1 MKIIIIVFFMTV
13 AYIVGMSKFE
23 QYMSIDNLRYNSN
36 YQSYSIIQN
45 EDSERVT
52 INITGEVNSPK
63 RVTTNKGTTLGEVI
77 AECGG
82 LKATADIKCIDL
94 SLIISKN
101 INLHIPAFNLLVNKI
116 SLNDGTFDEID
127 SLPGI
132 GATYANRIIEYRNT
146 IGRFQYL
153 EQLMEVNGIG
163 QSTFNKVK
171 DLITL

>member
-1 MKIIIIVFFMTV
+1 M
-13 AYIVGMSKFE
+13 
-23 QYMSIDNLRYNSN
+23 
-36 YQSYSIIQN
+36 
-45 EDSERVT
+45 
-52 INITGEVNSPK
+52 
-63 RVTTNKGTTLGEVI
+63 
-77 AECGG
+77 
-82 LKATADIKCIDL
+82 
-94 SLIISKN
+94 
-101 INLHIPAFNLLVNKI
+101 VNKI